1 MDSCN
6 VRGTQS
12 VSKKSC
18 LGSGCQTTS
27 EEHYWNRMV
36 FRTKPNE
43 LGEVVR
49 NIARL
54 VTQGYNQQY
63 GIDYTETFDL
73 VARLEAISRR
83 DSTCMWY

>member
-1 MDSCN
+1 
-6 VRGTQS
+6 
-12 VSKKSC
+12 
-18 LGSGCQTTS
+18 
-27 EEHYWNRMV
+27 MV